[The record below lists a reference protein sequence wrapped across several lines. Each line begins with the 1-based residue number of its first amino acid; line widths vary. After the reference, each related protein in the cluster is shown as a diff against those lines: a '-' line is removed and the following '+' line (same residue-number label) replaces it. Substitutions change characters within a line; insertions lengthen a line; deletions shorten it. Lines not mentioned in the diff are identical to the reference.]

1 MASKAFSLSN
11 TGQIVI
17 PPQFQG
23 ILAMAYRYRIQRLK
37 LIVLLFV
44 CSSVG
49 CSSDENTVIQPGASQ
64 PTAEEV
70 AEYEDE
76 VESMNEERE

>member
-1 MASKAFSLSN
+1 MASKAFSLSD
-11 TGQIVI
+11 TDQVVI
-17 PPQFQG
+17 PIQFQG
-23 ILAMAYRYRIQRLK
+23 ILAMAYRYRIHRLN